1 MASHEVLL
9 AFVEAATQ
17 GSFSAAARKLG
28 RSQSTI
34 SAAVASLEIDLNLT
48 LFDRSSRKPGL
59 TPAGRVMLQRAEDI
73 LAASSRLEMTARQ
86 LSQGVEAKLTVALS
100 DTYQSDRFE
109 ASLSAFEQ
117 RYPDLELECLIA
129 ECDDLVSLVQS
140 GRAQIA
146 FAEMQDSYPPDLVSS
161 TVDERTEIA
170 LFVSPAHPLA
180 RLEYVDQD
188 VLQQHRELRLA
199 TIINPYE
206 SRAKGRVW
214 SAPSYLMLLENGP
227 GRIRLGA
234 VAPLAGGALRARH
247 PAGTGGARLAEN
259 GVGGCVV
266 VTAESAGAGGELVAG
281 QDAGMKVLRP
291 LSRASSLPQVIVSVT
306 KLMCTTAPCGSW
318 LASDESITFN
328 ITPTP

>member
-59 TPAGRVMLQRAEDI
+59 TPAGHVVLQRAEEI
-73 LAASSRLEMTARQ
+73 LAATSRLEMTASQ

-129 ECDDLVSLVQS
+129 ECDDLVALVQS

-146 FAEMQDSYPPDLVSS
+146 FAEMQDSYPPDLVNS

-170 LFVSPAHPLA
+170 LFVSPEHPLA
-180 RLEYVDQD
+180 TLKHIDQD

-199 TIINPYE
+199 TIVNPYE

-214 SAPSYLMLLENGP
+214 SAPSYLMLLEMAQGGFGWAPLPRWLVARFGP
-227 GRIRLGA
+227 GTLQ
-234 VAPLAGGALRARH
+234 
-247 PAGTGGARLAEN
+247 
-259 GVGGCVV
+259 
-266 VTAESAGAGGELVAG
+266 EL
-281 QDAGMKVLRP
+281 
-291 LSRASSLPQVIVSVT
+291 QVRGWPKTVSVDA
-306 KLMCTTAPCGSW
+306 LWSRQNPPGPAGSW
-318 LASDESITFN
+318 LLGKMLE
-328 ITPTP
+328 

>member
-59 TPAGRVMLQRAEDI
+59 TPAGHVMLQRAEEI
-73 LAASSRLEMTARQ
+73 LAATSRLEMTASQ
-86 LSQGVEAKLTVALS
+86 LSNGVEAKLTVALS

-129 ECDDLVSLVQS
+129 ECDDLVALVQS

-146 FAEMQDSYPPDLVSS
+146 FAEMQDSYPPDLVNS

-170 LFVSPAHPLA
+170 LFVSPTHPLA
-180 RLEYVDQD
+180 RLDYVDQD

-214 SAPSYLMLLENGP
+214 SAPSYLMLLEMAQGGFGWAPLPRWLVERFGP
-227 GRIRLGA
+227 GTLQ
-234 VAPLAGGALRARH
+234 
-247 PAGTGGARLAEN
+247 
-259 GVGGCVV
+259 
-266 VTAESAGAGGELVAG
+266 ELVVRG
-281 QDAGMKVLRP
+281 WPKT
-291 LSRASSLPQVIVSVT
+291 VSVDA
-306 KLMCTTAPCGSW
+306 LWSRLNPPGPAGSW
-318 LASDESITFN
+318 LLGKMLE
-328 ITPTP
+328 

>member
-59 TPAGRVMLQRAEDI
+59 TPAGRVVLQRAEEI
-73 LAASSRLEMTARQ
+73 LAATSRLEMTASQ

-129 ECDDLVSLVQS
+129 ECDDLVALVQS

-146 FAEMQDSYPPDLVSS
+146 FAEMQDSYPPDLVNS

-170 LFVSPAHPLA
+170 LFVSPQHPLA
-180 RLEYVDQD
+180 TLDQID
-188 VLQQHRELRLA
+188 QEVLQQHRELRLA
-199 TIINPYE
+199 TIVNPYE

-214 SAPSYLMLLENGP
+214 SAPSYLMLLEMAQGGFGWAPLPRWLVARFGP
-227 GRIRLGA
+227 GTLQ
-234 VAPLAGGALRARH
+234 
-247 PAGTGGARLAEN
+247 
-259 GVGGCVV
+259 
-266 VTAESAGAGGELVAG
+266 EL
-281 QDAGMKVLRP
+281 
-291 LSRASSLPQVIVSVT
+291 QVRGWPKTVSVDA
-306 KLMCTTAPCGSW
+306 LWSRLHPPGPAGSW
-318 LASDESITFN
+318 LLGKMLE
-328 ITPTP
+328 

>member
-9 AFVEAATQ
+9 AFVQAATQ

-59 TPAGRVMLQRAEDI
+59 TPAGHVVLQRAEAI
-73 LAASSRLEMTARQ
+73 LAATSRLEMTASQ

-109 ASLSAFEQ
+109 AALGTFEQ

-129 ECDDLVSLVQS
+129 ECDDLVALVQS
-140 GRAQIA
+140 GRAHVA
-146 FAEMQDSYPPDLVSS
+146 FAERQDSYPPDLASS

-170 LFVSPAHPLA
+170 LFVAHRHPLA
-180 RLEYVDQD
+180 ALAKVDQE

-199 TIINPYE
+199 TIVNPYE

-214 SAPSYLMLLENGP
+214 SAPSYLMLLEMAQG
-227 GRIRLGA
+227 GFGW
-234 VAPLAGGALRARH
+234 APLPRWLVERFGAGALQ
-247 PAGTGGARLAEN
+247 
-259 GVGGCVV
+259 
-266 VTAESAGAGGELVAG
+266 EL
-281 QDAGMKVLRP
+281 
-291 LSRASSLPQVIVSVT
+291 QVRGWPKTVSVDA
-306 KLMCTTAPCGSW
+306 LWSRLNPPGPAGSW
-318 LASDESITFN
+318 LIGKMLE
-328 ITPTP
+328 

>member
-59 TPAGRVMLQRAEDI
+59 TPAGHVMLQRAEEI
-73 LAASSRLEMTARQ
+73 LAATSRLEMTARQ
-86 LSQGVEAKLTVALS
+86 LSEGVEAKLTVALS

-129 ECDDLVSLVQS
+129 ECDDLIALVQS
-140 GRAQIA
+140 GRAQVA

-170 LFVSPAHPLA
+170 LFVSPQHPLA
-180 RLEYVDQD
+180 SASQIDQNL
-188 VLQQHRELRLA
+188 LQQHRELRLA
-199 TIINPYE
+199 TILNPYE

-214 SAPSYLMLLENGP
+214 SAPSYLMLLEMAQG
-227 GRIRLGA
+227 GFGW
-234 VAPLAGGALRARH
+234 APLPRWLVERFGPDTLQ
-247 PAGTGGARLAEN
+247 
-259 GVGGCVV
+259 
-266 VTAESAGAGGELVAG
+266 ELDVRG
-281 QDAGMKVLRP
+281 WPKT
-291 LSRASSLPQVIVSVT
+291 VSVDA
-306 KLMCTTAPCGSW
+306 LWSRQHPPGPAGSW
-318 LASDESITFN
+318 LLGKMLE
-328 ITPTP
+328 

>member
-9 AFVEAATQ
+9 AFVQAATQ

-59 TPAGRVMLQRAEDI
+59 TPAGHVVLQRAEAI
-73 LAASSRLEMTARQ
+73 LAATSRLEMTASQ

-109 ASLSAFEQ
+109 AALGTFEQ

-129 ECDDLVSLVQS
+129 ECDDLVALVQS
-140 GRAQIA
+140 GRAHVA
-146 FAEMQDSYPPDLVSS
+146 FAERQDSYPPDLASS

-170 LFVSPAHPLA
+170 LFVAHGHPLA
-180 RLEYVDQD
+180 ALAKVDQE

-199 TIINPYE
+199 TIVNPYE

-214 SAPSYLMLLENGP
+214 SAPSYLMLLEMAQG
-227 GRIRLGA
+227 GFGW
-234 VAPLAGGALRARH
+234 APLPRWLVERF
-247 PAGTGGARLAEN
+247 
-259 GVGGCVV
+259 
-266 VTAESAGAGGELVAG
+266 GAGSLQEL
-281 QDAGMKVLRP
+281 
-291 LSRASSLPQVIVSVT
+291 QVRGWPKTVSVDA
-306 KLMCTTAPCGSW
+306 LWSRLNPPGPAGSW
-318 LASDESITFN
+318 LIGKMLE
-328 ITPTP
+328 

>member
-9 AFVEAATQ
+9 AFVQAATQ

-59 TPAGRVMLQRAEDI
+59 TPAGHVVLQRAEAI
-73 LAASSRLEMTARQ
+73 LAATSRLEMTASQ
-86 LSQGVEAKLTVALS
+86 LSQGIEAKLTVALS

-109 ASLSAFEQ
+109 AALSTFEQ

-129 ECDDLVSLVQS
+129 ECDDLVALVQS
-140 GRAQIA
+140 GRAHVA
-146 FAEMQDSYPPDLVSS
+146 FAERQDSYPPDLASS

-170 LFVSPAHPLA
+170 LFVSHGHPLA
-180 RLEYVDQD
+180 ALAKVDQD

-199 TIINPYE
+199 TIVNPYE

-214 SAPSYLMLLENGP
+214 SAPSYLMLLEMAQG
-227 GRIRLGA
+227 GFGW
-234 VAPLAGGALRARH
+234 APLPRWLVERFGAGALQ
-247 PAGTGGARLAEN
+247 
-259 GVGGCVV
+259 
-266 VTAESAGAGGELVAG
+266 EL
-281 QDAGMKVLRP
+281 
-291 LSRASSLPQVIVSVT
+291 QVRGWPKTVSVDA
-306 KLMCTTAPCGSW
+306 LWSRLNPPGPAGSW
-318 LASDESITFN
+318 LIGKMLE
-328 ITPTP
+328 

>member
-9 AFVEAATQ
+9 AFVQAATQ

-59 TPAGRVMLQRAEDI
+59 TPAGHVVLQRAEAI
-73 LAASSRLEMTARQ
+73 LAATSRLEMTASQ
-86 LSQGVEAKLTVALS
+86 LSQGIEAKLTVALS

-109 ASLSAFEQ
+109 AALSTFEQ

-129 ECDDLVSLVQS
+129 ECDDLVALVQS
-140 GRAQIA
+140 GRAHVA
-146 FAEMQDSYPPDLVSS
+146 FAERQDSYPPDLASS

-170 LFVSPAHPLA
+170 LFVAPAHPLA
-180 RLEYVDQD
+180 AMAKVDQD

-199 TIINPYE
+199 TIVNPYE

-214 SAPSYLMLLENGP
+214 SAPSYLMLLEMAQG
-227 GRIRLGA
+227 GFGW
-234 VAPLAGGALRARH
+234 APLPRWLVERF
-247 PAGTGGARLAEN
+247 
-259 GVGGCVV
+259 
-266 VTAESAGAGGELVAG
+266 GAG
-281 QDAGMKVLRP
+281 
-291 LSRASSLPQVIVSVT
+291 SLQEIQVRGWPKTVSVDA
-306 KLMCTTAPCGSW
+306 LWSRLHPPGPAGSW
-318 LASDESITFN
+318 LIGKMLE
-328 ITPTP
+328 

>member
-9 AFVEAATQ
+9 AFVQAATQ

-59 TPAGRVMLQRAEDI
+59 TPAGHVVLQRAEAI
-73 LAASSRLEMTARQ
+73 LAATSRLEMTASQ
-86 LSQGVEAKLTVALS
+86 LSRGVEAKLTVALS

-109 ASLSAFEQ
+109 AALSTFEQ

-129 ECDDLVSLVQS
+129 ECDDLVALVQS
-140 GRAQIA
+140 GRAHVA
-146 FAEMQDSYPPDLVSS
+146 FAERQDSYPPDLASS

-170 LFVSPAHPLA
+170 LFVAHGHPLA
-180 RLEYVDQD
+180 ALAKVDQE

-199 TIINPYE
+199 TIVNPYE

-214 SAPSYLMLLENGP
+214 SAPSYLMLLEMAQG
-227 GRIRLGA
+227 GFGW
-234 VAPLAGGALRARH
+234 APLPRWLVERF
-247 PAGTGGARLAEN
+247 
-259 GVGGCVV
+259 
-266 VTAESAGAGGELVAG
+266 GAGSLHEL
-281 QDAGMKVLRP
+281 
-291 LSRASSLPQVIVSVT
+291 QVRGWPKTVSVDA
-306 KLMCTTAPCGSW
+306 LWSRLNPPGPAGSW
-318 LASDESITFN
+318 LIGKMLE
-328 ITPTP
+328 

>member
-9 AFVEAATQ
+9 AFVQAATQ

-59 TPAGRVMLQRAEDI
+59 TPAGHVVLQRAEAI
-73 LAASSRLEMTARQ
+73 LAATSRLEMTASQ

-109 ASLSAFEQ
+109 AALGTFEQ

-129 ECDDLVSLVQS
+129 ECDDLVALVQS
-140 GRAQIA
+140 GRAHVA
-146 FAEMQDSYPPDLVSS
+146 FAERQDSYPPDLASS

-170 LFVSPAHPLA
+170 LFVAHGHPLA
-180 RLEYVDQD
+180 ALAKVDQEM
-188 VLQQHRELRLA
+188 LQQHRELRLA
-199 TIINPYE
+199 TIVNPYE

-214 SAPSYLMLLENGP
+214 SAPSYLMLLEMAQG
-227 GRIRLGA
+227 GFGW
-234 VAPLAGGALRARH
+234 APLPRWLVERFGAGALQ
-247 PAGTGGARLAEN
+247 
-259 GVGGCVV
+259 
-266 VTAESAGAGGELVAG
+266 EL
-281 QDAGMKVLRP
+281 
-291 LSRASSLPQVIVSVT
+291 QVRGWPKTVSVDA
-306 KLMCTTAPCGSW
+306 LWSRLNPPGPAGSW
-318 LASDESITFN
+318 LIGKMLE
-328 ITPTP
+328 

>member
-9 AFVEAATQ
+9 AFVQAATQ

-59 TPAGRVMLQRAEDI
+59 TPAGHVVLQRAEAI
-73 LAASSRLEMTARQ
+73 LAATSRLEMTASQ

-109 ASLSAFEQ
+109 AALSTFEQ

-129 ECDDLVSLVQS
+129 ECDDLVALVQS
-140 GRAQIA
+140 GRAHVA
-146 FAEMQDSYPPDLVSS
+146 FAERQDSYPPDLASS

-170 LFVSPAHPLA
+170 LFVAHRHPLA
-180 RLEYVDQD
+180 ALAKVDED

-199 TIINPYE
+199 TIVNPYE

-214 SAPSYLMLLENGP
+214 SAPSYLMLLEMAQG
-227 GRIRLGA
+227 GFGW
-234 VAPLAGGALRARH
+234 APLPRWLVERF
-247 PAGTGGARLAEN
+247 
-259 GVGGCVV
+259 
-266 VTAESAGAGGELVAG
+266 GAGSLRELRVRG
-281 QDAGMKVLRP
+281 WPKT
-291 LSRASSLPQVIVSVT
+291 VSVDA
-306 KLMCTTAPCGSW
+306 LWSRLNPPGPAGSW
-318 LASDESITFN
+318 LIGKMLE
-328 ITPTP
+328 